1 MIRHTLVAKGRDPF
15 IEGLRAAERIA
26 SRNGAGRRGEFPT
39 ESMACYQ
46 VAQAIRCRIRQET
59 RGKRK

>member
-1 MIRHTLVAKGRDPF
+1 MIRRTLVAKGRDFF

-26 SRNGAGRRGEFPT
+26 SRNGAGRRGEFPA

-46 VAQAIRCRIRQET
+46 VAAGIRRRIRQET
-59 RGKRK
+59 QGKRK